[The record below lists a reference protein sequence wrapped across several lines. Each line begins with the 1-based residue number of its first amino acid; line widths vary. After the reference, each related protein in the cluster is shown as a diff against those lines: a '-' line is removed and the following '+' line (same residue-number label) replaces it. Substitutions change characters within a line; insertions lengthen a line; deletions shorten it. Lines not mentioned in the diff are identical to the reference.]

1 MNSDTIC
8 KQMHRYLLGIGLF
21 MLVFGQAQT
30 PVTFWGAFFNPDE
43 VALLEQLTE
52 TFNEQNPDVE
62 VEFVLVP
69 GAETEITRLMTAVAA
84 GEGPDIYYLDRFTT
98 AERAETG
105 LLEDLTP
112 FIETEGISQAELA
125 SMYADFAWN
134 ESTYEGGVYSLPFD
148 TDARM
153 LFYRRDLLEAA
164 GIDLQQL
171 DPTNGPITPD
181 TYREIAF
188 ALNET
193 DESGAYTRLGA
204 LPWSDQGW
212 HVTWGFAF
220 GGQFTDGV
228 CEVTPTNEGVMDGY
242 QFLYD
247 FAEALEPAR
256 ASAFESTYIPRG
268 QPPQQHPFLQG
279 RLAMTISGTFFDDT
293 IRDVAPDLD
302 YGITYIPSATGE
314 PFSWSGGFSLA
325 IPAGAENPEAA
336 YRFIRFATS
345 ELGQRVWAGETGRMP
360 TLESLLADASVL
372 GVNAAFYDDLLEV
385 SRERFALP
393 VAARYWDELTAAQE
407 AVVLNDQ
414 TAESALERVLSRVQP
429 RLDRLCSQ

>member
-1 MNSDTIC
+1 
-8 KQMHRYLLGIGLF
+8 
-21 MLVFGQAQT
+21 
-30 PVTFWGAFFNPDE
+30 
-43 VALLEQLTE
+43 
-52 TFNEQNPDVE
+52 
-62 VEFVLVP
+62 
-69 GAETEITRLMTAVAA
+69 
-84 GEGPDIYYLDRFTT
+84 
-98 AERAETG
+98 
-105 LLEDLTP
+105 LEDLTP
-112 FIETEGISQAELA
+112 FIEAEGTTQDELA

-164 GIDLQQL
+164 GIDLEPL
-171 DPTNGPITPD
+171 DSANGPITPE

-188 ALNET
+188 ALNES

-228 CEVTPTNEGVMDGY
+228 CEVTPTNKGVVDGY

-302 YGITYIPSATGE
+302 YGITYIPSATDE

-325 IPAGAENPEAA
+325 IPEGAENPEAA
-336 YRFIRFATS
+336 YRFIRFATG
-345 ELGQRVWAGETGRMP
+345 EIGQRLWAGETGRMP

-372 GVNAAFYDDLLEV
+372 GVNADFYDDLLEV
-385 SRERFALP
+385 SQERFALP

-429 RLDRLCSQ
+429 RLDRLCNQ

>member
-1 MNSDTIC
+1 MNVYTVCRHIRC
-8 KQMHRYLLGIGLF
+8 YWLGITLLG
-21 MLVFGQAQT
+21 VVTAHAQT

-43 VALLEQLTE
+43 VALLEQLTD

-62 VEFVLVP
+62 VNFVLVP

-98 AERAETG
+98 AERAEAG

-112 FIETEGISQAELA
+112 FIEAEGITPDDLA
-125 SMYADFAWN
+125 AMYADFAWN
-134 ESTYEGGVYSLPFD
+134 ESTYAGGIYSLPFD

-153 LFYRRDLLEAA
+153 LFYRRDLLSEA
-164 GIDLQQL
+164 GVDLAQL
-171 DPTNGPITPD
+171 DPANGAMTPD
-181 TYREIAF
+181 TYRDIAF
-188 ALNET
+188 ALNER
-193 DESGAYTRLGA
+193 DDSGAYTRLGA

-220 GGQFTDGV
+220 GGQFTEGA
-228 CEVTPTNEGVMDGY
+228 CEVTPTSSGVVDGY

-247 FAEALEPAR
+247 FAEALDPAQ

-279 RLAMTISGTFFDDT
+279 RLAMTISGTFFADT
-293 IRDVAPDLD
+293 IGDVAPDLD
-302 YGITYIPSATGE
+302 YGITYIPSDSGE

-325 IPAGAENPEAA
+325 IPAGADNPEAA

-345 ELGQRVWAGETGRMP
+345 ELGQRLWAGETGRMP
-360 TLESLLADASVL
+360 TLESLLADANVL
-372 GVNAAFYDDLLEV
+372 GANADFYDDLLAV

-407 AVVLNDQ
+407 AVVLNQQ
-414 TAESALERVLSRVQP
+414 TPQRALERVSARVQP
-429 RLDRLCSQ
+429 RLDRICNP